1 MNAILQSIFAY
12 ASQNRL
18 EASGAVAGLA
28 CVGLLIRQSMWN
40 WPLGIAYAA
49 ISVFLFW
56 QQHIYGQLALNGY
69 FLVMNLYGWYAW
81 LQHQA
86 DGDGLLVVTRTAP
99 RTMTQV
105 LALSLIGVIV
115 LAVGFDQFTASQY
128 PYIDFPVTVLS
139 VGAMWLQ
146 ARKKLESWAFWF
158 IVNLASVV
166 LFVVSANYF
175 YVLLYAIY
183 VPMAVEGHLA
193 WRRTMHG
200 PLPVP
205 GQLSPSK

>member
-1 MNAILQSIFAY
+1 MNDILHTIFSY
-12 ASQNRL
+12 ANGNQL
-18 EASGAVAGLA
+18 EACGAVAGLA

-56 QQHIYGQLALNGY
+56 QQHIYGQLALNAY
-69 FLVMNLYGWYAW
+69 FLAMNLYGWYVW
-81 LQHQA
+81 LRSPN
-86 DGDGLLVVTRTAP
+86 DGEGPLLVTRSSP
-99 RTMTQV
+99 RTMTWV
-105 LALSLIGVIV
+105 LGLSLVGVVV
-115 LAVGFDQFTASQY
+115 LAVGFDQFTESKY

-146 ARKKLESWAFWF
+146 ARKKLESWLFWF
-158 IVNLASVV
+158 LVNVASVV
-166 LFVVSANYF
+166 LFVVSQNYF

-193 WRRTMHG
+193 WQRTMRTA
-200 PLPVP
+200 PALA
-205 GQLSPSK
+205 S